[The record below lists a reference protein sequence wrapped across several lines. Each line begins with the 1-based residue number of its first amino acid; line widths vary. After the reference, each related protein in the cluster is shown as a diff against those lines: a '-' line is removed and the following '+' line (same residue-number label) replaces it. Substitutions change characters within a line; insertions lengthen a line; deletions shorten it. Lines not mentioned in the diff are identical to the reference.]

1 MSLFDEF
8 ENKST
13 SRFKSLILPLFFGI
27 IIGGIMLAIILPP
40 VVVSR
45 FEAQLEENLDTNT
58 KQNQDEQISKE
69 KKEELADIVEG
80 EEKIW
85 PFNDEE
91 EDYQDTPVVRAANAV
106 MPSVV
111 GVSTDRVGAFG
122 QQQELEGAGSGI
134 IVDSDGYVVTNYHVI
149 QHANEI
155 YINIEEGDDERAE
168 VIGTDQESDLALLK
182 IEKSGLPAVEF
193 GDSDE
198 LVRGELA
205 VAIGNPLGLDFQRSV
220 TSGVISAPDRTM
232 LIENDY
238 VELVQTDAAI
248 NPGNSGGPLVNAKGE
263 VIGINSVKIQAHGV
277 EGMGFAIPS
286 NLVQD
291 VVEELRDQGYVE
303 RPWLGIIVEEV
314 DPFAPIPGMRIA
326 EVENGSPADEAG
338 LQRGDII
345 LKMEDEEVQT
355 LAELRKIRDQYEIG
369 DEITITVMR
378 GQEEVELDLVLG
390 SPRN

>member
-8 ENKST
+8 ENKPT
-13 SRFKSLILPLFFGI
+13 SRFKSIILPLLLGI

-58 KQNQDEQISKE
+58 KGNQDEQISNE

-80 EEKIW
+80 EEGIW
-85 PFNDEE
+85 PFDEEE

-111 GVSTDRVGAFG
+111 GVSTDRAGAFG
-122 QQQELEGAGSGI
+122 RQQELEGAGSGI
-134 IVDSDGYVVTNYHVI
+134 IIDSDGYVVTNYHVI

-155 YINIEEGDDERAE
+155 YINIEESEDERAE
-168 VIGTDQESDLALLK
+168 VIGTDRESDLALLK
-182 IEKSGLPAVEF
+182 IEKGGLPAVDF

-205 VAIGNPLGLDFQRSV
+205 IAIGNPLGLDFQRSV

-248 NPGNSGGPLVNAKGE
+248 NPGNSGGPLVNAKGD
-263 VIGINSVKIQAHGV
+263 VIGINSVKIQAPGV

-286 NLVQD
+286 NLVQN
-291 VVEELRDQGYVE
+291 VVGELREQGFVE

-326 EVENGSPADEAG
+326 EIENGSPADEAG

-378 GQEEVELDLVLG
+378 GQEEVELELVLG
-390 SPRN
+390 SPRD